1 MCYNCGCFNPT
12 DDMGHEHNITNQ
24 TQLKAL
30 SEHWKKSFE
39 DTQKKLLEMLETKDA
54 NLEKDTFLKDMFEKA
69 AHAWGQSVDEAKK
82 NTQTLLKSEI
92 K

>member
-12 DDMGHEHNITNQ
+12 DDMGHNDNITNQ

-30 SEHWKKSFE
+30 SLYWKKSFKE
-39 DTQKKLLEMLETKDA
+39 TQKNLLEMLELEDP
-54 NLEKDTFLKDMFEKA
+54 NLEKDVFLKDMFENA
-69 AHAWGQSVDEAKK
+69 AHAWGQSVNEAKK
-82 NTQTLLKSEI
+82 NTLLLLKSEL